1 MSRRK
6 ARELAFKMLFAIH
19 EGKNTIEEAAEIVL
33 SSSINEQQKDFIFKE
48 VRGTL
53 EHLEVI
59 DKTIQKYLSAWDLE
73 RLAGTDRNILRLAI
87 YEMLFCEDIPVSVSI
102 NEAVDMAKKYC
113 DEQSYKYI
121 NGLLGAVAKEEI
133 KRESSG
139 G

>member
-1 MSRRK
+1 VLFLSRRI
-6 ARELAFKMLFAIH
+6 ARELAFKILYAIH

-33 SSSINEQQKDFIFKE
+33 SKSIDEQHKDFIFKE

-53 EHLEVI
+53 DHLEVI
-59 DKTIQKYLSAWDLE
+59 DKTIQKYSSAWDLE
-73 RLAGTDRNILRLAI
+73 RLASTDRNILRLAI

-121 NGLLGAVAKEEI
+121 NGILGTVAKEEI
-133 KRESSG
+133 NR
-139 G
+139 